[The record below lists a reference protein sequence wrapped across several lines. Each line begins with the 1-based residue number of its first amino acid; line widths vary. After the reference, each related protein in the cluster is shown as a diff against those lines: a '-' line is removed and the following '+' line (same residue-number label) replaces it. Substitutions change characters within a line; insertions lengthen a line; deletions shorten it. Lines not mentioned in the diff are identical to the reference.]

1 MVPIIFIGT
10 TFLIHMNII
19 KKFLE
24 KNANSKICINV
35 IGDPIID
42 EYYDVSVNRI
52 SPEFPIPVYKS
63 VNENSVS
70 GIVPGGAAN
79 VAFQFKHFN
88 VNLEL
93 ICLLSS
99 LSQIIYDSRGI
110 KTNYSKIVGNMS
122 IPTKKRIYS
131 QNIPLCRWDL
141 ERENFGLDDIKKHLL
156 DLNIPD
162 SDINIFSDYNKGM
175 FSYPWFRKFFKNS
188 KSIVD
193 PKNNN
198 IDLWQDCTIFKPNS
212 IEAKQFSDRKN
223 WHDQIDYFMNSLR
236 CDSVVITQG
245 GQGVVAKELDYFEY
259 KSKNSFSDPRSV
271 IGAGDCFC
279 SFLAM
284 AVARGFNLQEACEIA
299 FEAGAIYVKRDLN
312 KPVSPAELW
321 LATGSKIVTCPE
333 ILANRN
339 FKLSFTNGCFDL
351 LHGGH
356 LSSLK
361 YASQQGEKL
370 CVAINS
376 DESVKKIKGE
386 NRPIMQLHDR
396 LSILENL
403 EFVDY
408 IIVFDDETPIEI
420 IKSIEPDVIVKGAE
434 YENKAVIGR
443 EFCKEVRFAPTYG
456 NMSTTNIIAK
466 IKFQQE

>member
-1 MVPIIFIGT
+1 
-10 TFLIHMNII
+10 MNII
-19 KKFLE
+19 QKFLE
-24 KNANSKICINV
+24 HDAKSKISINV

-42 EYYDVSVNRI
+42 IYYDVSVNRI

-63 VNENSVS
+63 VDENPLS
-70 GIVPGGAAN
+70 GMIPGGAAN
-79 VAFQFKHFN
+79 VALQFKYFN
-88 VNLEL
+88 VNFEL
-93 ICLLSS
+93 ICLLSN
-99 LSQIIYDSRGI
+99 LAQVVYDSRGI
-110 KTNYSKIVGNMS
+110 KTGYSKVVSNFAV
-122 IPTKKRIYS
+122 PTKKRLYS
-131 QNIPLCRWDL
+131 QNIPICRWDI
-141 ERENFGLDDIKKHLL
+141 EKENFGLEDIKKHLL
-156 DLNIPD
+156 ELSIPESDLNV
-162 SDINIFSDYNKGM
+162 FSDYNKGM
-175 FSYPWFRKFFKNS
+175 FSYPWFRKFFRKT

-223 WHDQIDYFMNSLR
+223 WEDQADYFMNSLR
-236 CDSVVITQG
+236 CNSVVITQG
-245 GQGVVAKELDYFEY
+245 GQGVVGKEADYFEY
-259 KSKNSFSDPRSV
+259 RSKNSFSDPKSV

-279 SFLAM
+279 CFLAM

-321 LATGSKIVTCPE
+321 SATGSKIVTCPE

-339 FKLSFTNGCFDL
+339 FKLVFTNGCFDL

-376 DESVKKIKGE
+376 DDSVRKIKGE
-386 NRPIMQLHDR
+386 NRPIMQLSDR

-408 IIVFDDETPIEI
+408 IIIFDDETPIEI
-420 IKSIEPDVIVKGAE
+420 IKSIEPDIIVKGAE
-434 YENKAVIGR
+434 YENKVVIGR
-443 EFCKEVRFAPTYG
+443 EYCKEVRFAPTYG
-456 NMSTTNIIAK
+456 SMSTTNIITK
-466 IKFQQE
+466 IKSQQV